1 MNFAGCERSRSKRAA
16 PKSTI
21 TLNHN
26 NHKNSTNSKTI
37 ININIMTMLKEKRRS
52 SGRKDATTSSDFT
65 SPLSSTPIC
74 YPCQPAKPT
83 QSKKNSSAMKKQQCS
98 SLPKMVSVG
107 TAATVTSSRS
117 MYSSTT
123 SHASSS
129 ITPTTISSKS
139 SSKSKLCPVTGL
151 YANIKNDYYI
161 LPKVL
166 GKGHYGIVR
175 ECMHRTTR
183 QVLAVKSIEKCNI
196 GRLDHLQREI
206 YLLANIDHE
215 HIMKMVDCYEDAEC
229 VHIIT
234 EKYTGGELFDTILD
248 NVSSNGCLSERKT
261 INIIKSLL
269 EAVAYLH
276 DQGIV
281 HRDIKPE
288 NLLFETSEEDAS
300 IKLIDFGLSRRH
312 EEGETP
318 MSNPVGTAYY
328 MSPELLKGKYDRSCD
343 LWAVGVVTYILLCGF
358 PPYNGSSDEIIQKTI
373 RKGKLTFSG
382 NWLYKSDQAIDFVKC
397 LLRRDQKRYTAKE
410 ALAHPWIRHTA
421 E

>member
-1 MNFAGCERSRSKRAA
+1 
-16 PKSTI
+16 
-21 TLNHN
+21 
-26 NHKNSTNSKTI
+26 
-37 ININIMTMLKEKRRS
+37 MTMMLKEKRRS
-52 SGRKDATTSSDFT
+52 SSRKDVTASSDFT
-65 SPLSSTPIC
+65 SSLSSTPIC
-74 YPCQPAKPT
+74 NPCQPAKPPQT
-83 QSKKNSSAMKKQQCS
+83 KKKSSAMKQQQC

-107 TAATVTSSRS
+107 TAATITSSRS

-229 VHIIT
+229 VHIVT

-276 DQGIV
+276 DKGIV

-288 NLLFETSEEDAS
+288 NLLFESNEEDAT

-343 LWAVGVVTYILLCGF
+343 LWAVGVVTYILLSGY
-358 PPYNGSSDEIIQKTI
+358 PPWNGGDDVVIQKNI
-373 RKGKLTFSG
+373 RRGKLVFSG

-397 LLRRDQKRYTAKE
+397 LLRRDPKKRFTAEE
-410 ALAHPWIRHTA
+410 ALSHPWIRKHSA